1 MNQSIPAESKFIQE
15 KGDGVTAMTVVVSDV
30 VTDRERA
37 FPFLDLLKLEYFQR
51 YRLSH
56 YRFREKGFV
65 VEPRRNYCNLLRYI
79 TEIHGYSQDDAKSF
93 AKKLRD
99 GASDWRNGE
108 ATFAEIIVY
117 RYYLRPVH
125 DGMIR
130 SVRHGGQEC
139 DVIVELLDGSRMY
152 LEVLS
157 IRPNLPE
164 IGPDGSASYKINTHT
179 QDAKSSIRQ
188 KLLHKI
194 QRQKQMSKPRENYAV
209 IELNDVSIV
218 GDFHVLSSLSEG
230 YKIQIGRET
239 KRKIDEGFD
248 WKSSLFHD
256 DSARHLKGV
265 IWFDLGDYE
274 SRRILY
280 NPFFTLPRRVRL
292 MNLCRRIIL
301 AFNSTTVKAQ

>member
-1 MNQSIPAESKFIQE
+1 MLRQPKASNQSIPAEGKFIQE
-15 KGDGVTAMTVVVSDV
+15 RSDGVAAMTVAVSDV
-30 VTDRERA
+30 VSDRERG
-37 FPFLDLLKLEYFQR
+37 FPFPDLLRLEYFQR
-51 YRLSH
+51 YRQSH
-56 YRFREKGFV
+56 YRFREIGFV

-79 TEIHGYSQDDAKSF
+79 TEIHAYSQDDAKSF

-157 IRPNLPE
+157 IRPNFPE
-164 IGPDGSASYKINTHT
+164 IGPEGFASYQIKTHK
-179 QDAKSSIRQ
+179 QEEKSSVRQ
-188 KLLHKI
+188 KLLAKI
-194 QRQKQMSKPRENYAV
+194 EKGQLSKPRWNYAV

-218 GDFHVLSSLSEG
+218 GDFHVLSSLSQG
-230 YKIQIGRET
+230 YKIQIGRDT
-239 KRKIDEGFD
+239 KRIIDEGYD
-248 WKSSLFHD
+248 WKSSIFD
-256 DSARHLKGV
+256 DPRMRHVKGV

-274 SRRILY
+274 SRRIVY
-280 NPFFTLPRRVRL
+280 NPFFMAVRRPHERH
-292 MNLCRRIIL
+292 
-301 AFNSTTVKAQ
+301 SGKS